1 MANQLSKAPSSATHI
16 TDDGQIMPDYEYND
30 YGLAVFKRDVFC
42 ESYFHFKK
50 GEHVVFGGPTQR
62 GKTTLA
68 FQLVRHIA
76 TPEYPAYIAVSKP
89 DDSTSIEWGQRL
101 GYRRIS
107 EFPPTRKVRELDI
120 FDGKPSGYLVWPQF
134 GDIDLDIPNAQR
146 VHGKMLKQTYADGAK
161 GKACILVMD
170 DTMVKAK
177 VMHLDG
183 QMVTILA
190 MAGAMGI
197 SLWIF
202 VQKPTDS
209 GRTTVWGYEQAT
221 HLFFTKG
228 GDDKVL
234 SRYAEIAGE
243 KGPIVK
249 AVVPKLEPYQFLY
262 MHKYEGFICI
272 VDAD

>member
-1 MANQLSKAPSSATHI
+1 MTIETFSA
-16 TDDGQIMPDYEYND
+16 DYEYRPD
-30 YGLAVFKRDVFC
+30 GIAVFQRHVFC
-42 ESYFHFKK
+42 ESYFHFNH

-68 FQLVRHIA
+68 FDLVRHIA
-76 TPEYPAYIAVSKP
+76 TPDYPAYVAVSKP
-89 DDSTSIEWGQRL
+89 DDKTSIDYGNRL

-107 EFPPTRKVRELDI
+107 EFPPTRKIKELDI
-120 FDGKPSGYLVWPQF
+120 FNGPPSGYLVWPKF
-134 GDIDLDIPNAQR
+134 GDIDLDIPNARR
-146 VHGKMLKQTYADGAK
+146 VHGKLLSQTYSEGAK
-161 GKACILVMD
+161 GKACILIMD

-177 VMHLDG
+177 IMNLDN
-183 QMVTILA
+183 QMVTVLA

-228 GDDKVL
+228 GDKTML
-234 SRYAEIAGE
+234 QRYAEIAGD
-243 KGPIVK
+243 KGEIVK
-249 AVVPKLEPYQFLY
+249 QVVPTLKPFQFLY
-262 MHKYEGFICI
+262 VHKYEEFVCI
-272 VDAD
+272 VDAQ

>member
-1 MANQLSKAPSSATHI
+1 MSQLYEE
-16 TDDGQIMPDYEYND
+16 MPDYGYRPD
-30 YGLAVFKRDVFC
+30 GIAVFQRHVFC
-42 ESYFHFKK
+42 ESYFHFNK

-68 FQLVRHIA
+68 FDLVRHIA

-89 DDSTSIEWGQRL
+89 DDKTTISYGQRL

-107 EFPPTRKVRELDI
+107 EFPPSKKVNEMKM
-120 FDGKPSGYLVWPQF
+120 FNGPPSGYLVWPQF
-134 GDIDLDIPNAQR
+134 GDIETDIPNAAR
-146 VHGKMLKQTYADGAK
+146 VHGKLLSQTYADGAK
-161 GKACILVMD
+161 GDKPCILIMD

-177 VMHLDG
+177 IQGLDG

-190 MAGAMGI
+190 MAGSMGI

-228 GDDKVL
+228 GDEKML
-234 SRYAEIAGE
+234 NRYAEIAGD
-243 KGPIVK
+243 KGKIVK
-249 AVVPKLEPYQFLY
+249 AVVPTLKPFQFLY
-262 MHKYEGFICI
+262 IHKYEEFVCI
-272 VDAD
+272 VDGQ

>member
-1 MANQLSKAPSSATHI
+1 MAQPI
-16 TDDGQIMPDYEYND
+16 TTDYTYRDDN
-30 YGLAVFKRDVFC
+30 LAVFNREVFC
-42 ESYFHFKK
+42 ESYFPYEK

-76 TPEYPAYIAVSKP
+76 TSDYPAYIAVSKP
-89 DDSTSIEWGQRL
+89 KDKTTIQYGEKL

-107 EFPPTRKVRELDI
+107 EFPPSNKVREMKI
-120 FDGKPSGYLVWPQF
+120 FDGKPSGYLVWPKF
-134 GDIDLDIPNAQR
+134 GNLDIDISNARR
-146 VHGKMLKQTYADGAK
+146 VHKKMLDTVYSKQEP
-161 GKACILVMD
+161 CILVMD

-177 VMHLDG
+177 LQNLDSD
-183 QMVTILA
+183 MVTILA

-197 SLWIF
+197 SIWVF

-228 GDDKVL
+228 GDRKVL
-234 SRYAEIAGE
+234 ERYVEIAGDR
-243 KGPIVK
+243 GDIVK
-249 AVVPKLEPYQFLY
+249 RVVPTLKPYEFLY
-262 MHKYEGFICI
+262 VHKYDNFICI
-272 VDAD
+272 VGAE